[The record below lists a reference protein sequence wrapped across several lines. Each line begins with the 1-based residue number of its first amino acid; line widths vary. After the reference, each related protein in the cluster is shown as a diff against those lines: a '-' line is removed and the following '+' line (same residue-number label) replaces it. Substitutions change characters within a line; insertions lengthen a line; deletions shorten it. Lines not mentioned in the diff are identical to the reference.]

1 MFKNLKTTLFFH
13 APLLLC
19 LFLGTVFYYTK
30 YSFHYNG
37 FDLFQLSILP
47 LIALYFVVRRFWRKH
62 LNEQGLFKNH
72 KLSIWAVFFTIIL
85 TVFVIY
91 LAFIPAEQKF
101 VNYHP
106 EHPTPDRFAVN
117 AKLSDYMKTFLDQM
131 IVCGYLMQENE
142 TAECEVMHTV
152 ELDNNPKTF
161 EVFILD
167 KKIDNCKKNS
177 CKLMLAQM
185 TAEAMNKARSH
196 QEENAPPSE
205 GKLLNS
211 WTVNNPDLL
220 ITPTLHNGWYN
231 FELNLGDILSVFEYS
246 TQSQRYEQR

>member
-13 APLLLC
+13 SPLLLC
-19 LFLGTVFYYTK
+19 LFLGLIFYYTK
-30 YSFHYNG
+30 YSFHHNG

-47 LIALYFVVRRFWRKH
+47 LIALYFIVRHFWRKH
-62 LNEQGLFKNH
+62 LNAQGLFKRH

-85 TVFVIY
+85 TVLVIY

-131 IVCGYLMQENE
+131 LVCGYLIQENE
-142 TAECEVMHTV
+142 TTECEVMSTV

-161 EVFILD
+161 EVLILN

-185 TAEAMNKARSH
+185 TTEAMDKARSH
-196 QEENAPPSE
+196 QEENSPPSE

-211 WTVNNPDLL
+211 WMVNNPDIL
-220 ITPTLHNGWYN
+220 ITPELHSGWFT
-231 FELNLGDILSVFEYS
+231 FELNIGDVLTVFEYDETNKS
-246 TQSQRYEQR
+246 YIRR

>member
-1 MFKNLKTTLFFH
+1 
-13 APLLLC
+13 
-19 LFLGTVFYYTK
+19 LGTVFYYTK

-142 TAECEVMHTV
+142 TTECEVMHTV